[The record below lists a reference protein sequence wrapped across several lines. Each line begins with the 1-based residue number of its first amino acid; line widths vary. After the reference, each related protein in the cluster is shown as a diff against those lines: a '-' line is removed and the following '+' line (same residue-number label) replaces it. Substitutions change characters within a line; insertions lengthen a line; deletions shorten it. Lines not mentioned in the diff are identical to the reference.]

1 MTYLTIKCFKVVT
14 KPIIISFKGWFLF
27 NVCFRSFSNFPVKH
41 GNMAGGNINNS
52 CNLSDEET
60 KMFLI
65 HDNLTKLR
73 SSPMLT
79 KCFISSL
86 EPVLHIIAITQ
97 PLSLPLLA
105 NFHNQNDNTACS
117 FTLPLNCSILN
128 QLLNHLPPCLCARGQ
143 RTALKGDLQIS
154 HPQKESRRI
163 LQTLVSSL
171 SETVWGTRAGR
182 DEWAWLALS
191 AA

>member
-1 MTYLTIKCFKVVT
+1 M
-14 KPIIISFKGWFLF
+14 
-27 NVCFRSFSNFPVKH
+27 KH

-52 CNLSDEET
+52 CNSSDEET

-73 SSPMLT
+73 SSPMST

-86 EPVLHIIAITQ
+86 EPVLHIIAIPQ

-105 NFHNQNDNTACS
+105 NFHNQNDDTARS
-117 FTLPLNCSILN
+117 FTLSLNCSLLN
-128 QLLNHLPPCLCARGQ
+128 QLHRTQLWPLVTPSKAFLLNHLPPCLCARGQ